1 MKYLSKFLSLF
12 LVGAMLYATGCTDY
26 DQDIKDLNNK
36 VDALEEELV
45 KGKIDPLAAD
55 LDALK
60 GALEKAIEEG
70 NAKIAENKEAID
82 ALKAMDKE
90 HDAAIK
96 DAEDAIAAAVVELE
110 ALKGQLAELEAL
122 KGQLAELEGKHGA
135 DIEAIRAELNE
146 QIAELEGKH
155 GADIEAVR
163 AELKK
168 QIDAVNATIAEAV
181 ARITKNEEAIKALE
195 AKDAELAKAIEDAKT
210 SIQANASKIQENAD
224 AIAVNAD
231 AIETLQND
239 LLTLK
244 NSFDAYK
251 IANDAAIKALEGRV
265 EVAEKAIET
274 LNGKVDE
281 LYTLHGNQNL
291 LIENLDGRLEELAQ
305 YTQDELDLLAEA
317 DLAMQTLIEA
327 LDTKVTN
334 LENSFIDYQKIVNE
348 QFEKAYADIAKNTQL
363 INDLTVKHN
372 EEVAALQ
379 AQDAAILQTLDQHVA
394 WLVEIEENLAALDQR
409 VGTAEGLIAKIQ
421 TNIAQMQV
429 TIDALTEDL
438 AELEKTVADFQKQM
452 GEQIARLDAAIDAA
466 LAQALEAAA
475 TAENNAKAYTDEL
488 QKAIDTKLAEINE
501 DITKLEA
508 KATEIETALND
519 HKAATQKAIED
530 LRGDMDALYKELL
543 NRVQSIVFVPEY
555 TDGEATIDYA
565 TFGGNG
571 VIEGRSTLEYQ
582 VYPAECAL
590 AIKAENLTYD
600 VVGVKTRASE
610 ALKVV
615 DVKGNADGR
624 LFVTVVANLGQEFY
638 NGQVK
643 DYVASLVLASETANL
658 STEYVGLYPAKT
670 AAEDITMDIVYD
682 DNIVTG
688 NMDVYNVELEYA
700 DIEADP
706 DHIAMAGYYLV
717 FNLNGKQYTKA
728 ELAEYGYV
736 VKPVRGGWPIVVHPV
751 VTVSIQKNDETGYGE
766 FWLNIQK
773 VDSSLVG
780 KVYEFTYDYYYDESK
795 TNGVAAA
802 CSLTIIKEQAKAD
815 MGTHNAHWLYSK
827 DAAVDAGQSSMYVR
841 EFVVENIT
849 EVEGFELPSDK
860 EWADIVGNKEY
871 TPTITIKN
879 AAGAVVND
887 VTALIYAKDG
897 KVLVSLTNFKW
908 DETYTIEATYSFDY
922 IDATVTFTVATE
934 DRNREPIEINFEQE
948 AHMFEANLQLTT
960 EYSDPMDTVFA
971 ALTSGDNK
979 KYYDITCDDY
989 LATNFVVNYDAVDTI
1004 VADGKTIDDAKDTL
1018 LAIDEA
1024 NGAKVVYTAYN
1035 YEDFDFVPSQVEYTK
1050 TITTWYGQEVV
1061 LNKVLNFEFP
1071 VYDFKHNSKYV
1082 DGADYNYFS
1091 QVQPEYTWDNGNED
1105 EGLLKFDVATVKL
1118 PVAFEVVDANG
1129 KKLSDAE
1136 MAALRLT
1143 YDFIITDK
1151 EHDGISIDPATKYLS
1166 YYGGKPSV
1174 NVRGEIVIKNDNNT
1188 EYVVPTSF
1196 DKGGIYESY
1205 KVLKFNPVGIAKI
1218 KDDKHPVVKVTNS
1231 QDYTIDVLDYI
1242 ELKDVR
1248 TSGRPSYDLI
1258 VDGEWVVG
1266 NGTNGFAQNARVIA
1280 DYMYNIEVFWDND
1293 LSDVD
1298 AEVQPYL
1305 SFENGTLKFDNKHQ
1319 IELTS
1324 PFTVPV
1330 KLTFTNPW
1338 MEKPQV
1344 VTVNVTF
1351 NPIK

>member
-36 VDALEEELV
+36 VDELEQTLQ
-45 KGKIDPLAAD
+45 GQIDPLKTD
-55 LDALK
+55 LEAVQA
-60 GALEKAIEEG
+60 ALEQAIEEG

-96 DAEDAIAAAVVELE
+96 DAKDAIAAAVVELE
-110 ALKGQLAELEAL
+110 ALKGQLAELED
-122 KGQLAELEGKHGA
+122 KH
-135 DIEAIRAELNE
+135 D
-146 QIAELEGKH
+146 
-155 GADIEAVR
+155 ADIEAVR
-163 AELKK
+163 AELKE
-168 QIDAVNATIAEAV
+168 QIDAVNAKIAEAV
-181 ARITKNEEAIKALE
+181 ARIAKNEEAIEALK
-195 AKDAELAKAIEDAKT
+195 AKDAELAKAIEDAEAA
-210 SIQANASKIQENAD
+210 IAANAADIKENAD
-224 AIAVNAD
+224 AIAANAAD
-231 AIETLQND
+231 IEKNAEAIEGLQTDLLALTDKFNAYTIATDAAIETL
-239 LLTLK
+239 
-244 NSFDAYK
+244 
-251 IANDAAIKALEGRV
+251 EGRV
-265 EVAEKAIET
+265 DAAEAAIET
-274 LNGKVDE
+274 LEGDVDE
-281 LYTLHGNQNL
+281 LYTLHDNQNL

-305 YTQDELDLLAEA
+305 YTQDQLDLLAEA
-317 DLAMQTLIEA
+317 DLALKTLIEA

-363 INDLTVKHN
+363 INDLTAKHN

-379 AQDAAILQTLDQHVA
+379 AQDAAILQTLDRHAA
-394 WLVEIEENLAALDQR
+394 WLVELEENLAALDQR

-438 AELEKTVADFQKQM
+438 AELETTVADFQKQM
-452 GEQIARLDAAIDAA
+452 GEQIARLDGAIDAA
-466 LAQALEAAA
+466 LAEALEAAKD
-475 TAENNAKAYTDEL
+475 AEDAAKAYTDEL
-488 QKAIDTKLAEINE
+488 QKALESELANIRTTLDQLSAYATTIEQKIDEYKASNDEVIEGLKG
-501 DITKLEA
+501 DIA
-508 KATEIETALND
+508 
-519 HKAATQKAIED
+519 
-530 LRGDMDALYKELL
+530 ELL

-610 ALKVV
+610 SLKVV

-643 DYVASLVLASETANL
+643 DYAASLVLASETANL

-700 DIEADP
+700 NIEANP

-736 VKPVRGGWPIVVHPV
+736 VKPVRGDWPIVVHPV
-751 VTVSIQKNDETGYGE
+751 VTVSVPKNDETGYGE
-766 FWLNIQK
+766 FWLNIEK

-780 KVYEFTYDYYYDESK
+780 KTYSFTYDYYYDESK
-795 TNGVAAA
+795 TKGTGVEAA

-897 KVLVSLTNFKW
+897 DVLLSLTNFKW

-934 DRNREPIEINFEQE
+934 DRNREPIVINFEPAE
-948 AHMFEANLQLTT
+948 KPHMFEANLQLTT
-960 EYSDPMDTVFA
+960 EYSDPMDTVYA
-971 ALTSGDNK
+971 ALTFGNE

-989 LATNFVVNYDAVDTI
+989 LAANFVVNYTAVDTI
-1004 VADGKTIDDAKDTL
+1004 VADGKTINGANDTL
-1018 LAIDEA
+1018 LAIDEV
-1024 NGAKVVYTAYN
+1024 NGAKVVYTAYC
-1035 YEDFDFVPSQVEYTK
+1035 YTDFDFVPTQVEYTK

-1082 DGADYNYFS
+1082 DGADYKYFS
-1091 QVQPEYTWDNGNED
+1091 QVQPEYTWNVLEEN
-1105 EGLLKFDVATVKL
+1105 GLLKFDVAAVKL

-1136 MAALRLT
+1136 MAALSLT

-1196 DKGGIYESY
+1196 DQGGIYESY

-1218 KDDKHPVVKVTNS
+1218 KDDKHPVVDVTNS

-1266 NGTNGFAQNARVIA
+1266 NGTNGFAQGAWVTA
-1280 DYMYNIEVFWDND
+1280 EYMYNIKVSWDND

-1330 KLTFTNPW
+1330 KLIFTNPW
-1338 MEKPQV
+1338 MEQPQE

>member
-36 VDALEEELV
+36 VDELEQTLQ
-45 KGKIDPLAAD
+45 GQIDPLKTD
-55 LDALK
+55 LEAVQTALEQAIKDGEALK
-60 GALEKAIEEG
+60 AKHEEDVKALQDADAKAQEAIDAALKAIEEG
-70 NAKIAENKEAID
+70 
-82 ALKAMDKE
+82 
-90 HDAAIK
+90 
-96 DAEDAIAAAVVELE
+96 
-110 ALKGQLAELEAL
+110 
-122 KGQLAELEGKHGA
+122 
-135 DIEAIRAELNE
+135 
-146 QIAELEGKH
+146 
-155 GADIEAVR
+155 
-163 AELKK
+163 
-168 QIDAVNATIAEAV
+168 
-181 ARITKNEEAIKALE
+181 
-195 AKDAELAKAIEDAKT
+195 DAELDKKIADAVKAIEE
-210 SIQANASKIQENAD
+210 ANK
-224 AIAVNAD
+224 
-231 AIETLQND
+231 
-239 LLTLK
+239 
-244 NSFDAYK
+244 K
-251 IANDAAIKALEGRV
+251 IADLEAVDAEIKENLKTLEDSLKGTQADVESLKVIAQQLIAWSANVDGSLAAMNTEIEGINEALESLEGDV
-265 EVAEKAIET
+265 ESLKVMIQQHDTWITNAE
-274 LNGKVDE
+274 
-281 LYTLHGNQNL
+281 
-291 LIENLDGRLEELAQ
+291 GRLG
-305 YTQDELDLLAEA
+305 
-317 DLAMQTLIEA
+317 
-327 LDTKVTN
+327 N
-334 LENSFIDYQKIVNE
+334 LEEY
-348 QFEKAYADIAKNTQL
+348 KAYADEQFELLAKADKDL
-363 INDLTVKHN
+363 NDLVANLRGDFEKYQET
-372 EEVAALQ
+372 VAAEFVK
-379 AQDAAILQTLDQHVA
+379 AYAAIG
-394 WLVEIEENLAALDQR
+394 EN
-409 VGTAEGLIAKIQ
+409 TTK
-421 TNIAQMQV
+421 
-429 TIDALTEDL
+429 IDALT
-438 AELEKTVADFQKQM
+438 AD
-452 GEQIARLDAAIDAA
+452 
-466 LAQALEAAA
+466 
-475 TAENNAKAYTDEL
+475 
-488 QKAIDTKLAEINE
+488 
-501 DITKLEA
+501 LEA
-508 KATEIETALND
+508 KYNALVAADKAMQDAIAQHEQWITNAEARIAALQEDLEEVQSNLEDLQADYDEFKGDVTTRLRNAEGSIGQLQVDVQGLND
-519 HKAATQKAIED
+519 KLDEFKADYDEHIAAYEEFVKKTNDAIANMQDIIEAII
-530 LRGDMDALYKELL
+530 G
-543 NRVQSIVFVPEY
+543 RVQSIVFVPEY

-565 TFGGNG
+565 TFGDKG

-610 ALKVV
+610 SLKVV
-615 DVKGNADGR
+615 DVKGDADGR

-643 DYVASLVLASETANL
+643 DYAASLVLASETANL

-670 AAEDITMDIVYD
+670 AAENITMDIVYD
-682 DNIVTG
+682 DKIVTD
-688 NMDVYNVELEYA
+688 NMAVYNVELEYA
-700 DIEADP
+700 NIEADP

-736 VKPVRGGWPIVVHPV
+736 VNPVRGNLPFVPYPEA
-751 VTVSIQKNDETGYGE
+751 TVSIKKNDETGYGE
-766 FWLNIQK
+766 FWLNITK

-780 KVYEFTYDYYYDESK
+780 KTYSFTYDYYYDESK

-815 MGTHNAHWLYSK
+815 MGTYNAHWLYSK

-860 EWADIVGNKEY
+860 EWADIVGNKAY

-897 KVLVSLTNFKW
+897 DVLVSFTNFKW

-934 DRNREPIEINFEQE
+934 DRNRERIEINFEQE

-989 LATNFVVNYDAVDTI
+989 LAANFVVNYDAVDTI
-1004 VADGKTIDDAKDTL
+1004 VADGKTINGANDTL
-1018 LAIDEA
+1018 LAIDEV
-1024 NGAKVVYTAYN
+1024 NGAKVVYTAYS
-1035 YEDFDFVPSQVEYTK
+1035 YADFDFVPSQVEYTK

-1091 QVQPEYTWDNGNED
+1091 QVQPEYTWDVLEEN
-1105 EGLLKFDVATVKL
+1105 GLLTFDVAAVKL

-1136 MAALRLT
+1136 MAALSLT
-1143 YDFIITDK
+1143 YDFIITDD

-1174 NVRGEIVIKNDNNT
+1174 NVRGEIVITNKNGT
-1188 EYVVPTSF
+1188 KYVVPTSF
-1196 DKGGIYESY
+1196 DQGGIYESY

-1218 KDDKHPVVKVTNS
+1218 KDDKHPVVDVTNS

-1248 TSGRPSYDLI
+1248 TSGRDSYDLI

-1266 NGTNGFAQNARVIA
+1266 NGTNGFAKGAKVIA
-1280 DYMYNIEVFWDND
+1280 GYMYNIEVFWDND

-1338 MEKPQV
+1338 MEKPQQ